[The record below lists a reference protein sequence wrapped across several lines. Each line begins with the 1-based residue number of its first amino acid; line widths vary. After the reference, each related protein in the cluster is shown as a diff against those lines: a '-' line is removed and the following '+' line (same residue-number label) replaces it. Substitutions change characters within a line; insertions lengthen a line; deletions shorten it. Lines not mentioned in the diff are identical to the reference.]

1 MRAFNNLKLL
11 GKLAVPSLILILVAI
26 GLVVLA
32 QANLDTLGRNT
43 TQIVDVRAARLSVA
57 QQLALAVDE
66 AVIAEKNT
74 IIETDAALMQQDFAH
89 YQASRKAA
97 LEASDRLLAL
107 ADTPERRAILQG
119 VRGELEAFFAT
130 ADRSIALGLR
140 NENEAA
146 AQISK
151 REVRP
156 ARLKIAQSVA
166 ARVASNLRDLEAAK
180 QAATE
185 TAESATRT
193 LVVTAVLGLGVAVG
207 LLALITLYGV
217 TRPLA
222 AMTAAMGRLAAGDLA
237 VAVSG
242 TERRDEVGLLARAL
256 QVFKDNALEARR
268 LAEAQAAED
277 AAKMRRAQ
285 RLDALTRA
293 FEHNVSLLTQGL
305 AGAATEMEATAQ
317 SMSSVAGQTN
327 QQTVIVAGAAAQ
339 TSANVQTVA
348 AASEEMSASVQEIVG
363 QVSLSARIADQAVEN
378 ALRTDATVRRLAGT
392 TERIGAFVEVI
403 SSIAAQTNLLALNAT
418 IEAARAG
425 EAGRGFAVVAAEVKE
440 LAGQTAKATGEIGER
455 ITEIRTATQEA
466 VTDIEAISRIIAEMS
481 RYAASIAAAME
492 EQGAATQEITRN
504 VQEAARGTE
513 EVTTNISGVRE
524 GAGQTGAAASQVL
537 SAAQELARHSESLTR
552 EVGGFLADVK
562 AA

>member
-11 GKLAVPSLILILVAI
+11 AKLALPSLILTLVAV

-32 QANLDTLGRNT
+32 WANIATLERNT
-43 TQIVDVRAARLSVA
+43 TQIVDVRASRLSVA

-74 IIETDAALMQQDFAH
+74 IIETDDAQMQKDFAH
-89 YQASRKAA
+89 YQASRAA
-97 LEASDRLLAL
+97 AFAAIDRLLAL
-107 ADTPERRAILQG
+107 ADTPERRGILQG
-119 VRGELEAFFAT
+119 VRADLEAFFAT
-130 ADRSIALGLR
+130 ADRSTALGLR
-140 NENEAA
+140 NENTAA
-146 AQISK
+146 ARISML
-151 REVRP
+151 EVRP
-156 ARLKIAQSVA
+156 ARLRIAQSVA
-166 ARVASNLRDLEAAK
+166 ARVASNLRDLETAKREAA
-180 QAATE
+180 E
-185 TAESATRT
+185 TAGSATRT
-193 LVVTAVLGLGVAVG
+193 LIVTAALGLGFAVG
-207 LLALITLYGV
+207 LLALITVYGV

-222 AMTAAMGRLAAGDLA
+222 GMTAAMGRLAAGDLGVT
-237 VAVSG
+237 VAG
-242 TERRDEVGLLARAL
+242 TERRDEVGLLARSL
-256 QVFKDNALEARR
+256 QVFRDNALEARR

-293 FEHNVSLLTQGL
+293 FETNVSTLTQGL

-327 QQTVIVAGAAAQ
+327 QQTVIVAGAAEQ

-363 QVSLSARIADQAVEN
+363 QVSLSARIAGQAVASAE
-378 ALRTDATVRRLAGT
+378 RTDATVRRLAGT

-440 LAGQTAKATGEIGER
+440 LASQTTRATGEIGER
-455 ITEIRTATQEA
+455 ILEIRTATQEA
-466 VTDIEAISRIIAEMS
+466 VTDIAAIGRIIAEMS
-481 RYAASIAAAME
+481 STAASIAAAME

-513 EVTTNISGVRE
+513 EVTTHIAGVRD

-537 SAAQELARHSESLTR
+537 GAAQDLARHSESLTR

>member
-74 IIETDAALMQQDFAH
+74 ILETDDALMQKDFAH

-107 ADTPERRAILQG
+107 ADTPERRGILQG
-119 VRGELEAFFAT
+119 MRGELEAFFAT

-185 TAESATRT
+185 TAERATRT

-425 EAGRGFAVVAAEVKE
+425 EAGRGFAVVASEVKE

-455 ITEIRTATQEA
+455 ITEIRTATEEA

-513 EVTTNISGVRE
+513 EVTTHIAGVRD
-524 GAGQTGAAASQVL
+524 GAGQTGAAAAQVL
-537 SAAQELARHSESLTR
+537 GAAQELARHSENLTR

>member
-1 MRAFNNLKLL
+1 MRMFNNLKLL
-11 GKLAVPSLILILVAI
+11 GKLAVPSLILILVAV

-32 QANLDTLGRNT
+32 RANLDTLGRNT
-43 TQIVDVRAARLSVA
+43 TQIVDVRAARLSLA

-140 NENEAA
+140 NENAAA

-151 REVRP
+151 QEVRP
-156 ARLKIAQSVA
+156 ARLTIARSVA
-166 ARVASNLRDLEAAK
+166 ARVAANLRDLEIAK
-180 QAATE
+180 QAAAE

-193 LVVTAVLGLGVAVG
+193 LIVTATLGLGVAVG

-237 VAVSG
+237 VTVSG

-285 RLDALTRA
+285 RLDALTQA
-293 FEHNVSLLTQGL
+293 FEGNVSILTQGL

-317 SMSSVAGQTN
+317 SMSSVAAQTN
-327 QQTVIVAGAAAQ
+327 QQTVIVAGAAEE

-348 AASEEMSASVQEIVG
+348 AASEEMSASVQEIVS

-378 ALRTDATVRRLAGT
+378 AQRTDATVRRLAGT

-425 EAGRGFAVVAAEVKE
+425 EAGRGFAVVASEVKE

-466 VTDIEAISRIIAEMS
+466 ITDIETIGRIIGEMS
-481 RYAASIAAAME
+481 STAASIAAAME

-513 EVTTNISGVRE
+513 EVTTNIAGVRD

-537 SAAQELARHSESLTR
+537 SAAQELARHSETLTR
-552 EVGGFLADVK
+552 AVGGFLADVK